1 MVLIFDCELTEPPSS
16 ISCFRDVTLYSKVFL
31 DCQNLIKC
39 PRGTKTMYWNW
50 IKRYGAH
57 DFVDQIILKGE
68 RQEGMTIG
76 KNGSVKFDVID
87 EYSYVNLIAILK
99 NIIN

>member
-16 ISCFRDVTLYSKVFL
+16 VSCFRDVTLYSKVFL
-31 DCQNLIKC
+31 DCENLIKC

-57 DFVDQIILKGE
+57 DFVDQIILKEE
-68 RQEGMTIG
+68 RQEGMTVG
-76 KNGSVKFDVID
+76 QDGYVKFDVID
-87 EYSYVNLIAILK
+87 ENSYVNLIAILK
-99 NIIN
+99 NIIH

>member
-50 IKRYGAH
+50 IKGYGAH

>member
-16 ISCFRDVTLYSKVFL
+16 VSCFRDVTLYSKVFL
-31 DCQNLIKC
+31 DCENLIKC

-57 DFVDQIILKGE
+57 DFVDQIILKE
-68 RQEGMTIG
+68 DRNTKVQG
-76 KNGSVKFDVID
+76 KLVYLQDH
-87 EYSYVNLIAILK
+87 
-99 NIIN
+99 

>member
-50 IKRYGAH
+50 IKGYGAH
-57 DFVDQIILKGE
+57 DFVDQIIVKGE